1 MVLVPSEDKRTFI
14 QTEVVNYGDRSTT
27 LTNIT
32 LFSFEKAWSW
42 SRLRN
47 RPTKAAD
54 LNNPNA
60 AQTIPSEQKAGGI
73 WSDLTTKPPA
83 PDSWSPIIIST
94 LNLIH
99 SPTLLTIH

>member
-47 RPTKAAD
+47 RPTKAPV

-60 AQTIPSEQKAGGI
+60 AQPFPCALKPGGI
-73 WSDLTTKPPA
+73 WRGLTAHTPEL
-83 PDSWSPIIIST
+83 PDSTPHSLLHLALSHST
-94 LNLIH
+94 H
-99 SPTLLTIH
+99 